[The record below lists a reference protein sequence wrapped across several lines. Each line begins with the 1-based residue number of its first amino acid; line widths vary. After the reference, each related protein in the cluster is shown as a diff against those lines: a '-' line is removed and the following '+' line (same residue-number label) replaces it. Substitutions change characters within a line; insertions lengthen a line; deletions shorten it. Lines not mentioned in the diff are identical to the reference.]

1 MSDREPRMTD
11 YGICN
16 EVIDERVAQDAKWG
30 IQNHANGTGNRFFT
44 WLMNWAKR
52 RCDRGNPVKWEK
64 ILTEEVCESY
74 AESDPV
80 RLREELIQSA
90 AVIVNW
96 VGAID
101 RKARLYAQSLSEVA
115 S

>member
-1 MSDREPRMTD
+1 MSDETILAEIGM
-11 YGICN
+11 
-16 EVIDERVAQDAKWG
+16 ERKAQDAKWG
-30 IQNHANGTGNRFFT
+30 EQNHVNGTGNRFFT

-52 RCDRGNPVKWEK
+52 RCDRGNPDTWEK

-101 RKARLYAQSLSEVA
+101 RKTQHDANEVQKRRIA
-115 S
+115 